1 MEGLV
6 AIDFPVC
13 DWDFVCIVDYSRSF
27 PFTILKNFALQ
38 CIVTCNVM
46 CTYPNACGHL
56 GTYGQYNIDN
66 FAREDAPSSTNPPLL
81 TLF

>member
-1 MEGLV
+1 MYCASCIDCMEGLV

-38 CIVTCNVM
+38 CIVICNVM
-46 CTYPNACGHL
+46 CTYPNACGDL
-56 GTYGQYNIDN
+56 GTYGQYNIDIHL
-66 FAREDAPSSTNPPLL
+66 SVW
-81 TLF
+81 